1 MIDTKILEYLNSKLN
16 IKTYMEQPKKKPEK
30 FYILERTAGGLTNQI
45 SEGSFVVQSYAPTLY
60 ETSAMNDAMK
70 GVFLNLIEL
79 PEISRV
85 VLNSDYN
92 YTDPT
97 TQQYRYQANFVVTY
111 YEERNEEDG
120 QYSI

>member
-1 MIDTKILEYLNSKLN
+1 MIETKILEYLNSKLN
-16 IKTYMEQPKKKPEK
+16 YPTYTEQPKKKPER

-45 SEGSFVVQSYAPTLY
+45 SEGSFALQSYAPTLF
-60 ETSAMNDAMK
+60 EASAMNDAMK
-70 GVFLNLIEL
+70 GVFLDLIEL

-92 YTDPT
+92 YTDAT

-111 YEERNEEDG
+111 YEERNEENG